1 MGAPAPRAYVHVLDA
16 RLREAFER
24 ALQATGYAIDRL
36 DLARREAPPGAALL
50 AIGTGSI
57 PDELAAALAQLDGRP
72 GLMLVAESGNRARDI
87 AAFLA
92 HRADH
97 LVDATAPTLL
107 ATLRKLAERDHFGI
121 ARYLQDGAAV
131 TRVSVATPDERRGV
145 LDEVAELAARHRC
158 HPLMAERLGTALDEM
173 IINALYRPD
182 PVVLAGA
189 RPVRPAAVE
198 LGCDGRF
205 LAVGVSDT
213 YGRFAHVDLF
223 QALDRAREYAHSG
236 MSATTTHASL
246 GIHTMLEGLAHLAID
261 VAPGVSTEVI
271 GLVDLSRSFKASRTA
286 VPGISWFETNP

>member
-1 MGAPAPRAYVHVLDA
+1 VSAPAPRAFVHVLDA

-36 DLARREAPPGAALL
+36 DLARWEALPDGALL

-57 PDELAAALAQLDGRP
+57 PDALAAALAQLTPRP
-72 GLMLVAESGNRARDI
+72 ALMLVAESGNRAREI

-92 HRADH
+92 HQADH
-97 LVDATAPTLL
+97 LVDASSPTLL
-107 ATLRKLAERDHFGI
+107 ATLRKLAPRDHFGI

-131 TRVSVATPDERRGV
+131 TRFAVATPDERRDV
-145 LDEVAELAARHRC
+145 LDEVAELAARERC

-189 RPVRPAAVE
+189 RPIRPAAVE

-223 QALDRAREYAHSG
+223 QALDRAREYANSG
-236 MSATTTHASL
+236 VSATTTHASL

-261 VAPGVSTEVI
+261 VAPGRSTEVI

-286 VPGISWFETNP
+286 VPGISWFETIT